1 MEAPALRVVL
11 YSRVSTGKQ
20 TTDNQTIE
28 LRQVC
33 SRNNWNII
41 REITDNGI
49 SGSKGR
55 KDRPGFDEL
64 HKIVSRKDADMI
76 VVWSLDRLG
85 RSTVDLANFMGELET
100 KNVSFYSHTQSI
112 DSRTPSGKM
121 SFAIFAAIAEFE
133 RNMIRERVCAGLARV
148 KAEGKKLG
156 RPSRVNENT
165 IIAVRLMRE
174 KGMAKNKIAK
184 ELGIGCG
191 TVQQMLAA

>member
-11 YSRVSTGKQ
+11 YSRVSTAKQ
-20 TTDNQTIE
+20 TTANQTIE

-49 SGSKGR
+49 SGAKGR
-55 KDRPGFDEL
+55 SERPGFDEL

-174 KGMAKNKIAK
+174 KGMAKHKIAK